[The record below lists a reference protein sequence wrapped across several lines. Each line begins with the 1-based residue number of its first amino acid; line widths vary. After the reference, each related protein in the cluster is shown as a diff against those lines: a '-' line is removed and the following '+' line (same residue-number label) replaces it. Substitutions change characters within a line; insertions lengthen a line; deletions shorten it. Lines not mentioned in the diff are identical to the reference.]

1 MAVMR
6 SEALTGSDSK
16 ADDPRAGDPKDRL
29 PFGASIRKRQ
39 KAFTLIE
46 VLIVLGIFSI
56 IGLIGSRLVS
66 RVLDNER
73 TLTER
78 GARLAEVQR
87 SMQILQRDILQLS
100 HRGIRDQLGDPLE
113 PLMIGADGMIEF
125 TRFGWR
131 NPLDRPRAELQR
143 VGYVVQ
149 DETLYRAYWMVL
161 DRAPDSEP
169 ELQKLLEGVA
179 QAEFFALDVSG
190 NEHSFWPP
198 AGDFRND
205 PTLRLAAVVLRVDA
219 PPFGVVERIWPVPSG
234 EVPSGGLGGPG
245 PGADDTLP
253 NDALPDDME
262 APEEP
267 AAPGEP
273 T

>member
-1 MAVMR
+1 MI
-6 SEALTGSDSK
+6 
-16 ADDPRAGDPKDRL
+16 DRHVSR
-29 PFGASIRKRQ
+29 G
-39 KAFTLIE
+39 FTLIE

-56 IGLIGSRLVS
+56 IGLIGAQLVS

-78 GARLAEVQR
+78 GTRLAQIQR

-100 HRGIRDQLGDPLE
+100 ARGIRDQLGDPIE
-113 PLMIGADGMIEF
+113 PLLIGADGMIEF

-131 NPLDRPRAELQR
+131 NPLNRPRSELQR

-149 DETLYRAYWMVL
+149 EETLYRAYWMVL

-169 ELQKLLEGVA
+169 QLQQLLEGVE
-179 QAEFFALDVSG
+179 QIEFFALDSSG

-205 PTLRLAAVVLRVDA
+205 PALQLVAIVLRIDVA
-219 PPFGVVERIWPVPSG
+219 PFGVVERIWPVPSANR
-234 EVPSGGLGGPG
+234 PSTGSV
-245 PGADDTLP
+245 
-253 NDALPDDME
+253 E
-262 APEEP
+262 AT
-267 AAPGEP
+267 G